1 MPSLAEYFDKVTY
14 KPKYQIGDKVRGIWN
29 NIPFSGTVQID
40 NMIDT
45 YDGPFIIVYADLP
58 LKHNDTVYTYLKI
71 KHEDICDTLIK
82 KKVKKA
88 KKT

>member
-1 MPSLAEYFDKVTY
+1 MAEYFDKVTY
-14 KPKYQIGDKVRGIWN
+14 KPKYQMGDKVRGIWN

-45 YDGPFIIVYADLP
+45 YDGPFIIVYTDLP
-58 LKHNDTVYTYLKI
+58 VKHENTVHTYLKI
-71 KHEDICDTLIK
+71 KHEDICEAFFENK

-88 KKT
+88 KTK